1 MGIAHQFF
9 VASRQEVGDAHPTET
24 AKEFVKSLVI
34 LGSNGMLAHAL
45 AHTAVSRGHHPIA
58 IPRSQCDITSEP
70 QLRAV
75 FEQHRP
81 TVLFNCAA
89 YTKVDAAETES
100 HQANAINGYAVQ
112 TLGQLCR
119 TFGTLLV
126 HFGSDFVF
134 DGRAT
139 QPYHEYDAPG
149 PLCAYGQSKRLGEEA
164 LLADNWDNWLLL
176 RTAWLYG
183 PHGPCFPR
191 TMVELAR
198 KGVPLSIVNDQ
209 IGSPTFTD
217 DLADATFDLLDR
229 QTTGLWHVVN
239 ADPASWY
246 DLAIATLKAFDIN
259 HPIRPITTADW
270 RAVRPQQATR
280 PAYSVLDTSALTH
293 RIARAMRPWREALQN
308 FANQVRSAGS
318 F

>member
-1 MGIAHQFF
+1 M
-9 VASRQEVGDAHPTET
+9 T
-24 AKEFVKSLVI
+24 SLVI
-34 LGSNGMLAHAL
+34 LGANGMLAHAL
-45 AHTAVSRGHHPIA
+45 AHTAAARGHHPIA
-58 IPRSQCDITSEP
+58 IPRAQCDITSEP

-100 HQANAINGYAVQ
+100 HQANAINGYAIQ

-119 TFGTLLV
+119 AHETLLV

-139 QPYHEYDAPG
+139 QPYREYDAPG
-149 PLCAYGQSKRLGEEA
+149 PLSAYGQSKRLGEEA

-183 PHGPCFPR
+183 RRGVSFPR

-198 KGVPLSIVNDQ
+198 KAVPLSIVNDQ
-209 IGSPTFTD
+209 IGSPTFTN
-217 DLADATFDLLDR
+217 DLADATFDLLER
-229 QTTGLWHVVN
+229 QTTGLWNIVN
-239 ADPASWY
+239 SNPASWY
-246 DLAIATLKAFDIN
+246 DLAVATLEAFGIN

-270 RAVRPQQATR
+270 RAIRPQQAIR
-280 PAYSVLDTSALTH
+280 PAYSVLDTSAVTH
-293 RIARAMRPWREALQN
+293 RMGRPMRPWREAVQD
-308 FANQVRSAGS
+308 FAEQVRTAEG